1 MRLIK
6 QERFRKSVLG
16 LAVLFFVSLCFTVS
30 SPAFAQN
37 ENENRKGALSDYQR
51 LEGKWQRPDGGYILE
66 LKEIGKDGTLKA
78 AYFNPRP
85 INVFK
90 AEWNC
95 TKDII
100 NVFVELRDVN
110 YPGSKYSLQYHPK
123 TDRMK
128 GTYYQAVHGDTY
140 DIEFVRIK

>member
-1 MRLIK
+1 MATAR
-6 QERFRKSVLG
+6 RR
-16 LAVLFFVSLCFTVS
+16 
-30 SPAFAQN
+30 N
-37 ENENRKGALSDYQR
+37 
-51 LEGKWQRPDGGYILE
+51 ILE

-90 AEWNC
+90 AEWNH
-95 TKDII
+95 KQDII
-100 NVFVELRDVN
+100 NLFVELRDVN
-110 YPGSKYSLQYHPK
+110 YPGSKYNLQYDPK

-128 GTYYQAVHGDTY
+128 GTYYQAVHGETY